1 MRSKTITVYVTV
13 AIAALAAYIITSLAR
28 GHCPDTPGEWGVFSL
43 LGVGVTV
50 SATIIIGYLISARGR
65 RKNRTTR

>member
-1 MRSKTITVYVTV
+1 MRSKTITVYAVV
-13 AIAALAAYIITSLAR
+13 AIATLAAYIITSLAR
-28 GHCPDTPGEWGVFSL
+28 GDFPDTSGEWGAFSL

-50 SATIIIGYLISARGR
+50 SATIVIGYLISARGR